1 MPIDPGTA
9 ALAGAGLSSILEF
22 GGSMYASAKN
32 MELAREQMAFQER
45 MSSTAHQRE
54 VADLRAA
61 GLNPILSAMRGGG
74 ASTPSGASPNIEN
87 PAKGLSASVASA
99 LRLRNEN
106 ELLDAQRRK
115 LEADTMVSQ
124 KTLQTMDASMELQ
137 KLQGLLTTASADMT
151 RAKIP
156 EEAAKAELWK
166 LIGNSVVNLTGSD
179 KPGQDLG
186 DAAGSVW
193 DKVKDYFG
201 VRKDLPSVRSRLQ
214 DTFGPVH
221 RVINN
226 PTKALL
232 DALGV
237 PYPFAE
243 PPRFN
248 GSDYGGRHSAKGGD
262 RR

>member
-1 MPIDPGTA
+1 MALDPSTA

-32 MELAREQMAFQER
+32 MELAREQMQFQER

-74 ASTPSGASPNIEN
+74 ASTPSGASPTIEN

-106 ELLDAQRRK
+106 ELLEAQRRK
-115 LEADTMVSQ
+115 LEADTRVSD
-124 KTLQTMDASMELQ
+124 KTLETMQSSMELQ

-166 LIGNSVVNLTGSD
+166 LIGNSVINLTGSN
-179 KPGQDLG
+179 KPGQDVG

-193 DKVKDYFG
+193 EKVKDYFG
-201 VRKDLPSVRSRLQ
+201 VRKDLPPVRSRLQ
-214 DTFGPVH
+214 GTTAPIHEAAD
-221 RVINN
+221 N

-232 DALGV
+232 KALGI

-243 PPRFN
+243 GPRFN
-248 GSDYGGRHSAKGGD
+248 GQDYGGRSSAKE